1 VNDQSKSAGPHDPRV
16 NAALREYLER
26 LDRGEPI
33 DREEFLARHAPIA
46 GQLRSFIAAEDEA
59 REAGAE
65 TPLHRAQDSTK
76 SFVQHGQQTVA
87 PQPAKSPAAKTASK
101 EQLQSTPAA
110 SPAAQSSDRQRA
122 GAGASQVRKSLKP
135 KALTESD
142 LASLEELAKKSLA
155 HRDYEQVI
163 QVIELIPEERRNAA
177 LETLLEKARG
187 RADEIAFLICEIDEA
202 ERLNEG
208 QTALKGAEALLK
220 LKPGHHRALE
230 VQEKYSRYS
239 DIGMARIGVLEQFR
253 LLLNDGSWIPLSVL
267 AFGLAIFGVMMGVIV
282 IYLNRTAVV
291 IDIQDPGVEVA
302 VKGTALTI
310 TGPGQQSVKVTPG
323 DQELKISCAGLETI
337 TKSFMLKKGEKK
349 TVTVSILDKKL
360 VARLENENL
369 PLASDADKR
378 GSNPPAVGPKSNVAT
393 TASKSFGRPFLVTG
407 EWTIE
412 NDEVIQPTLA
422 AGDDQQVRFFPFL
435 AFGDATLSNYDLT
448 LEAKKTGGSDQ
459 VGLLFHWQG
468 RENYRKFCL
477 AAKDLLDFSYY
488 HNGTWGRE
496 RANLKT
502 LNYSSNRWYALK
514 VKVRGDTYWAYL
526 DGALQ
531 FVQTDTRLTHGRIC
545 LFTATA
551 AARFRRIKV
560 TDPRGKVLF
569 EGLPELPP
577 ASNKTPPKVQDR
589 Q

>member
-1 VNDQSKSAGPHDPRV
+1 LNDQSRRSEPSDPQV
-16 NAALREYLER
+16 AAALRNYLER
-26 LDRGEPI
+26 LDRGELV
-33 DREEFLARHAPIA
+33 DREEFLARYAPIA
-46 GQLRSFIAAEDEA
+46 GQLRSFIAAEDEV
-59 REAGAE
+59 RKLSGAE
-65 TPLHRAQDSTK
+65 TPLDRAQDSTK
-76 SFVQHGQQTVA
+76 SFVQHGQETVA
-87 PQPAKSPAAKTASK
+87 AQSAAKRSAES
-101 EQLQSTPAA
+101 SGSA
-110 SPAAQSSDRQRA
+110 PAAQSSDRLRA

-142 LASLEELAKKSLA
+142 LESLEELAKQCLGR
-155 HRDYEQVI
+155 RDYEQVI
-163 QVIELIPEERRNAA
+163 QLIERIPEERRNAA

-230 VQEKYSRYS
+230 VREKYSRYS

-302 VKGTALTI
+302 VKGTPLTI

-323 DQELKISCAGLETI
+323 DQQLKISCAGLETI

-360 VARLENENL
+360 VARLENEIL
-369 PLASDADKR
+369 PSLASDAGKR
-378 GSNPPAVGPKSNVAT
+378 VSNPPAVGPKSNVAT

-514 VKVRGDTYWAYL
+514 VKVRGDAYWAYL

-531 FVQTDTRLTHGRIC
+531 FVQTDTRFTHGRIC